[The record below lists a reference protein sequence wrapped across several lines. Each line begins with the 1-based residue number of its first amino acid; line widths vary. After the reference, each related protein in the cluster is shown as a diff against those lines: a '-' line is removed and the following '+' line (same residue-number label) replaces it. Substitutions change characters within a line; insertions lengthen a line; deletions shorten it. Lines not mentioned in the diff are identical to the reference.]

1 MEALI
6 RRGRLG
12 DGEAIARI
20 HRESSSYY
28 AAQAPDLFN
37 RPDEQGLAAFL
48 EPGAG
53 DNTET
58 SLLLVAELDGEVVGS
73 LYATL
78 LAPDESARY
87 QSPSDLGET
96 RLFVDALAVL
106 QEHWRRG
113 IATTL
118 VEAAED
124 WGRERGATVA
134 LCDTWPE
141 SPVSIPFWEDRMG
154 YARRSIRLRKRLDRA
169 DADRGV
175 NQP

>member
-6 RRGRLG
+6 RRGRPG

-20 HRESSSYY
+20 HRESSAYY
-28 AAQAPDLFN
+28 ADQAPGLFN
-37 RPDEQGLAAFL
+37 RPDEEGLAEFL
-48 EPGAG
+48 EPGPG

-58 SLLLVAELDGEVVGS
+58 SLLLVAEVDGEVVGS

-78 LAPDESARY
+78 LAPDETASF
-87 QSPSDLGET
+87 QSPSDLAET

-113 IATTL
+113 IATAL
-118 VEAAED
+118 VDAAEG

-134 LCDTWPE
+134 LCDVWHE
-141 SPVSIPFWEDRMG
+141 SPVSLPFWEGRMG
-154 YARRSIRLRKRLDRA
+154 YARRSVRMRKRLDA
-169 DADRGV
+169 
-175 NQP
+175 